1 MNKCILIGNLTKDPE
16 LAETSSGISYTNL
29 SIAVSRPF
37 VNEDGERATD
47 FFNVTVWR
55 TQAENCTKY
64 LAKGKKVSIVARL
77 QNRTY
82 EDKNGNK
89 RVAYEIIADQVSF
102 CGSKAESGTGNYD
115 SVSPSSYNNSSADDF
130 ASVVGDDDD
139 LPF

>member
-1 MNKCILIGNLTKDPE
+1 MLNKVILIGNLTKDPE

-29 SIAVSRPF
+29 SVAVSRPF

-55 TQAENCTKY
+55 TQAENCAKY
-64 LAKGKKVSIVARL
+64 LKKGKKVSIIARL

-89 RVAYEIIADQVSF
+89 RFVNDIIAEEVEF
-102 CGSKAESGTGNYD
+102 L
-115 SVSPSSYNNSSADDF
+115 SPSDKSSEEYQRPSERAF
-130 ASVVGDDDD
+130 KASKPQLEEVQEE

>member
-1 MNKCILIGNLTKDPE
+1 MNKVILIGNLTKDPE
-16 LAETSSGISYTNL
+16 LSETSSGIAYTNL
-29 SIAVSRPF
+29 SVAVSRPF

-55 TQAENCTKY
+55 TQAENCAKY
-64 LAKGKKVSIVARL
+64 LTKGKKVSIIARL

-89 RVAYEIIADQVSF
+89 RYVNDIIAEEVEFLSPSDKSSEEYQRPSERA
-102 CGSKAESGTGNYD
+102 SKASKPQLEE
-115 SVSPSSYNNSSADDF
+115 VQEE
-130 ASVVGDDDD
+130 

>member
-1 MNKCILIGNLTKDPE
+1 MLNKVILIGNLTKDPE

-29 SIAVSRPF
+29 SVAVSRPF

-55 TQAENCTKY
+55 TQAENCAKY
-64 LAKGKKVSIVARL
+64 LAKGKKVSIIARL

-82 EDKNGNK
+82 EDRDGNK
-89 RVAYEIIADQVSF
+89 RYVNDIIAEEVEF
-102 CGSKAESGTGNYD
+102 L
-115 SVSPSSYNNSSADDF
+115 SPSKSSEEYEKPPKPSPK
-130 ASVVGDDDD
+130 ASKPHLEEVQEE

>member
-1 MNKCILIGNLTKDPE
+1 MLNKVILIGNLTKDPE
-16 LAETSSGISYTNL
+16 LAETSSGIAYTNL
-29 SIAVSRPF
+29 SVAVSRPF

-55 TQAENCTKY
+55 TQAENCAKY

-89 RVAYEIIADQVSF
+89 RYVNDIIAEEVEFLSPSDKSSEEYQRPSERA
-102 CGSKAESGTGNYD
+102 SKASKPQLEE
-115 SVSPSSYNNSSADDF
+115 VEE
-130 ASVVGDDDD
+130 D

>member
-1 MNKCILIGNLTKDPE
+1 MLNKVILIGNLTKDLE

-29 SIAVSRPF
+29 SVAVSRPF

-55 TQAENCTKY
+55 TQAENCAKY
-64 LAKGKKVSIVARL
+64 LKKGKKVSIIARL

-89 RVAYEIIADQVSF
+89 RFVNDIIAEEVEF
-102 CGSKAESGTGNYD
+102 L
-115 SVSPSSYNNSSADDF
+115 SPSDKSSEEYQRPSERAF
-130 ASVVGDDDD
+130 KASKPQLEEVQEE